1 MSSFLSLV
9 IGLFLGIL
17 LGFVRAFFNNNDIDE
32 RKKLRRTR
40 NFFKK
45 KSMESFRDRRIT
57 GTIMLL
63 MLVAAPF
70 YFGYKSQQPVF
81 FGRYSAQMMVINFS
95 YLTIFISTNYLFLTT
110 KKHN

>member
-81 FGRYSAQMMVINFS
+81 WPIFCTNDGNKFFLPDNFYFNNLS
-95 YLTIFISTNYLFLTT
+95 FLNH
-110 KKHN
+110 KKT